1 MSRPLTPRTKR
12 ERMPGGSVAVSSG
25 VASIGSSRYYLRTLN
40 LWRNHFFAFQPSLA
54 LDPGQAVL
62 DPGLRPG
69 TPRHGEELE
78 PLLNEE
84 VRVHLGRDE
93 IHPSDDAALCGG
105 CRDFIER
112 SLIGVAG
119 VVERHPQ
126 LDRKVGGADQQDV
139 DPRDRGDG
147 IEILK

>member
-54 LDPGQAVL
+54 FDPGQAVL
-62 DPGLRPG
+62 DPGRRPG

-78 PLLNEE
+78 PFSTKKF
-84 VRVHLGRDE
+84 GS
-93 IHPSDDAALCGG
+93 IPGGMKYIPAAM
-105 CRDFIER
+105 
-112 SLIGVAG
+112 
-119 VVERHPQ
+119 
-126 LDRKVGGADQQDV
+126 
-139 DPRDRGDG
+139 PRLAAAAA
-147 IEILK
+147 ILSSAR

>member
-54 LDPGQAVL
+54 FDPGQAVL
-62 DPGLRPG
+62 DPGRRPG

-78 PLLNEE
+78 PLLDEE
-84 VRVHLGRDE
+84 VRVHPGRNE
-93 IHPSDDAALCGG
+93 IHRGDDAVLCGG
-105 CRDFIER
+105 CRDLVECP
-112 SLIGVAG
+112 LIVVQL
-119 VVERHPQ
+119 VVEGHPQ
-126 LDRKVGGADQQDV
+126 FDLKIGRPDQ
-139 DPRDRGDG
+139 
-147 IEILK
+147 